1 MGLDLFAKLQRHAA
15 DRGDEAAVRVIGPLA
30 EAHPPLTW
38 AALWRQAQAV
48 AARLDA
54 TLPPHAVVMMISPNR
69 PASVP
74 MFLGVLGSGRTV
86 FPVDAALT
94 AVEIRQL
101 VERAGVQ
108 TIVADGSIL
117 PRLADVGVPVAT
129 LDELVNETSL
139 GDAQQQA
146 LDRSDDAWL
155 LLQSSGTTGGP
166 KIVKRSGPSLDAVA
180 RNVAEAVGLRTDDRV
195 VASVPLSHSY
205 GIENGMLA
213 PLFAGACA
221 LHHVA
226 PDHQPGRGFDPT
238 LAVTSGA
245 TVLPGVPAMFEMIDR
260 MRAGRG
266 AIRLAY
272 SAGATLPP
280 ELAQR
285 LEQRDGLRLGQLYGS
300 TEIGSVTFTPG
311 NVPAPGS
318 AKPQAAAR
326 NAVDASGGGDDSG
339 GGGGGVGQP
348 MQGVDLLILNPQHP
362 DPALP
367 RPDGEEGHVAVRSP
381 SMFDRYLGPDE
392 LTADSLVDGY
402 FLTGDLGHRS
412 PDGAL
417 HITGRLKLLIDVG
430 GVKVNPI
437 EVEQV
442 LASHPQVGECVV
454 VPDPVS
460 PTINRVKAVI
470 TAANGQVDDR
480 ELRAFLRQ
488 RLAAHKIPRTF
499 EVRATLP
506 KSPTGKVLR
515 QKLRVPV

>member
-1 MGLDLFAKLQRHAA
+1 MGLDLFAKLRRHAA
-15 DRGDEAAVRVIGPLA
+15 DRGDEAAVRVIGPLIDT
-30 EAHPPLTW
+30 HPPLTW
-38 AALWRQAQAV
+38 SALWRQVQTV

-54 TLPPHAVVMMISPNR
+54 SLPPDATVMTLSPNR
-69 PASVP
+69 PAGVP
-74 MFLGVLGSGRTV
+74 MFLGVLYAGQTV

-94 AVEIRQL
+94 AVELKQL
-101 VERAGVQ
+101 IERADVDLV
-108 TIVADGSIL
+108 VADDSVK
-117 PRLADVGVPVAT
+117 PRLADINIPVIS
-129 LDELVNETSL
+129 LDDFVSPREDEDSRNPS
-139 GDAQQQA
+139 A
-146 LDRSDDAWL
+146 DRSDDAWL

-180 RNVAEAVGLRTDDRV
+180 RNVANAVGLRPDDRV

-213 PLFAGACA
+213 PIVAGACA

-226 PDHQPGRGFDPT
+226 EDHQPGRGFDPT

-260 MRAGRG
+260 MGAGRG
-266 AIRLAY
+266 AIRVAY

-285 LEQRDGLRLGQLYGS
+285 LEARDGLRLGQLYGS
-300 TEIGSVTFTPG
+300 TEIGSVTFGPTPG
-311 NVPAPGS
+311 NV
-318 AKPQAAAR
+318 
-326 NAVDASGGGDDSG
+326 
-339 GGGGGVGQP
+339 GQP
-348 MQGVDLLILNPQHP
+348 MHGVDILILDPHHP

-367 RPDGEEGHVAVRSP
+367 LADGEEGHVAVRSP
-381 SMFDRYLGPDE
+381 SMFDRYLGPNE
-392 LTADSLVDGY
+392 LTDDSLADGY
-402 FLTGDLGHRS
+402 FLTGDLGRRS
-412 PDGAL
+412 ADGSL

-442 LASHPQVGECVV
+442 LAEHPQVDECVV

-470 TAANGQVDDR
+470 TAANGHVDDGV
-480 ELRAFLRQ
+480 LRKFLRQ

-499 EVRATLP
+499 EVRADLP

-515 QKLRVPV
+515 QKLRVSA

>member
-30 EAHPPLTW
+30 DAHPPLTW
-38 AALWRQAQAV
+38 AVLWQQVQAIAN
-48 AARLDA
+48 RLDA
-54 TLPPHAVVMMISPNR
+54 TLPPHAVVMTISPNR

-74 MFLGVLGSGRTV
+74 MFLGVLWSGRTV

-94 AVEIRQL
+94 AVEIGQL

-117 PRLADVGVPVAT
+117 PRLADVGVPVTT
-129 LDELVNETSL
+129 LDELVNETSAR
-139 GDAQQQA
+139 DAQQEA
-146 LDRSDDAWL
+146 LDRSDNAWL

-180 RNVAEAVGLRTDDRV
+180 RNVATSVGLKIDDRV

-226 PDHQPGRGFDPT
+226 EDHQPGRGFDPT

-260 MRAGRG
+260 MQAGRG

-280 ELAQR
+280 ELAER
-285 LEQRDGLRLGQLYGS
+285 LETRDGLRLGQLYGS
-300 TEIGSVTFTPG
+300 TEIGSVTFG
-311 NVPAPGS
+311 PAPGS
-318 AKPQAAAR
+318 
-326 NAVDASGGGDDSG
+326 
-339 GGGGGVGQP
+339 VGQP
-348 MQGVDLLILNPQHP
+348 MQGVDILILDPQHP
-362 DPALP
+362 DPSLP
-367 RPDGEEGHVAVRSP
+367 LTNGEEGHVAVRSP

-412 PDGAL
+412 ADGAL

-442 LASHPQVGECVV
+442 LASHPQVAECVV

-470 TAANGQVDDR
+470 TAANGQVDDHA
-480 ELRAFLRQ
+480 LRAFLRE

-499 EVRATLP
+499 EVRTTLP

>member
-1 MGLDLFAKLQRHAA
+1 MGLELISKLLQHAA
-15 DRGDEAAVRVIGPLA
+15 ERGGEAAVRVIGPLA
-30 EAHPPLTW
+30 EANPALTW
-38 AALWRQAQAV
+38 SALWKQTQSV
-48 AARLDA
+48 AAGLDA
-54 TLPPHAVVMMISPNR
+54 TLPRDAVVMTLTPNC
-69 PASVP
+69 PAGVP
-74 MFLGVLGSGRTV
+74 VFLGVLLSGRTV

-94 AVEIRQL
+94 AVEIKQL
-101 VERAGVQ
+101 VKRADVDL
-108 TIVADGSIL
+108 IVADGSIL
-117 PRLADVGVPVAT
+117 PRLDGAGTAII
-129 LDELVNETSL
+129 ELRKLITGETGRDQPS
-139 GDAQQQA
+139 A
-146 LDRSDDAWL
+146 DRSADAWL

-166 KIVKRSGPSLDAVA
+166 KIVKRSGRSLDAVA
-180 RNVAEAVGLRTDDRV
+180 RNVAEAIGLRPDDRV

-221 LHHVA
+221 LHHVVEN
-226 PDHQPGRGFDPT
+226 HQPGRGFDPT

-260 MRAGRG
+260 MQAGRG

-272 SAGATLPP
+272 SAGATLPM

-285 LEQRDGLRLGQLYGS
+285 LEARDGLRLGQLYGS
-300 TEIGSVTFTPG
+300 TEIGSVTFGPHPG
-311 NVPAPGS
+311 H
-318 AKPQAAAR
+318 
-326 NAVDASGGGDDSG
+326 
-339 GGGGGVGQP
+339 VGLP
-348 MQGVDLLILNPQHP
+348 MTGVDILILDPQHP
-362 DPALP
+362 DPSLTLA
-367 RPDGEEGHVAVRSP
+367 DGVEGHVAVRSP

-392 LTADSLVDGY
+392 LTDDSVVDGY
-402 FLTGDLGHRS
+402 FLTGDLGCLG

-437 EVEQV
+437 EVERV
-442 LASHPQVGECVV
+442 LTSHPQIAECVV

-470 TAANGQVDDR
+470 TAANGQIDDR
-480 ELRAFLRQ
+480 AIRSFLRE

-499 EVRATLP
+499 EVRDALP

-515 QKLRVPV
+515 QKLRVPA

>member
-1 MGLDLFAKLQRHAA
+1 MGLDLFAKLRAHAA
-15 DRGDEAAVRVIGPLA
+15 DRGGASAVRVIGPLA
-30 EAHPPLTW
+30 GAHPPLTW
-38 AALWRQAQAV
+38 AKLWQQTQAV
-48 AARLDA
+48 AAALDA
-54 TLPPHAVVMMISPNR
+54 RLAPDAVVMTLTPNR
-69 PASVP
+69 PAGVP
-74 MFLGVLGSGRTV
+74 LFLGTLMSGRTV
-86 FPVDAALT
+86 FPVDATLT
-94 AVEIRQL
+94 AVEIEKL
-101 VERAGVQ
+101 VERAGASAV
-108 TIVADGSIL
+108 VAGESIL
-117 PRLADVGVPVAT
+117 PRLAGLNIPVT
-129 LDELVNETSL
+129 RLDEIVLESPHDNHAV
-139 GDAQQQA
+139 A
-146 LDRSDDAWL
+146 DRSDDAWL

-180 RNVAEAVGLRTDDRV
+180 RNVAASVGLRADDRV

-213 PLFAGACA
+213 PLVAGACA

-226 PDHQPGRGFDPT
+226 EDHQPGRGFDPT

-260 MRAGRG
+260 MEAGRG

-280 ELAQR
+280 ELAAR

-300 TEIGSVTFTPG
+300 TEIGSVTFGPSPG
-311 NVPAPGS
+311 NVGS
-318 AKPQAAAR
+318 PMHE
-326 NAVDASGGGDDSG
+326 VDI
-339 GGGGGVGQP
+339 
-348 MQGVDLLILNPQHP
+348 LILDPDHP
-362 DPALP
+362 DPSLP
-367 RPDGEEGHVAVRSP
+367 LPDGNAGHVAVRSP
-381 SMFDRYLGPDE
+381 SMFDHYLGPDE
-392 LTADSLVDGY
+392 LTDDSLADGY
-402 FLTGDLGHRS
+402 FLTGDLGQIG

-417 HITGRLKLLIDVG
+417 DITGRLKLLIDVG

-442 LASHPQVGECVV
+442 LASHPQIAECVV

-460 PTINRVKAVI
+460 PTINRVKAVV
-470 TAANGQVDDR
+470 TAAHDHGPIDDR
-480 ELRAFLRQ
+480 AVRTFLRH

-499 EVRATLP
+499 EVRADLP